1 MNLLK
6 IQALRPSPAYATA
19 SYAALAIGTVGFCVG
34 LWNAE
39 MMLSEK
45 GYYFITL
52 LFGLFA
58 AVSIQRVARDKSE
71 GFPVSASYHG
81 VCYAALAISIAAIV
95 IGLWN
100 ANLLLSEKG
109 FYAVCFIMG
118 IFSAI
123 TVQKNV
129 RDIQTLDEVMR
140 PEPARSYVES
150 KTEQD

>member
-1 MNLLK
+1 MNNLK
-6 IQALRPSPAYATA
+6 LQALRPSGAYISATYATL
-19 SYAALAIGTVGFCVG
+19 ALGTLGFCVG

-58 AVSIQRVARDKSE
+58 AVSIQRVARDKAE
-71 GFPVSASYHG
+71 GIPVSSAYHSI
-81 VCYAALAISIAAIV
+81 CYAALAISIVAIV
-95 IGLWN
+95 LGLWN
-100 ANLLLSEKG
+100 ATLLLSEKG
-109 FYAVCFIMG
+109 FYAVCFIMA

-129 RDIQTLDEVMR
+129 RDMQTLDEANPR
-140 PEPARSYVES
+140 QSALNIEE
-150 KTEQD
+150 